1 MRGEEEQIAKR
12 LAELAVRAER
22 TGHVC
27 FSDFLSPAEAQWAES
42 AARRQKIRVGLEGG
56 YEDAE
61 RRIACFSAEPVYEDF
76 PIAAIE
82 LTWPHQ
88 KAPEHRDIL
97 GSVLGLGLGRQC
109 VGDIV
114 PTEERAY
121 LFCQR
126 RMADHIAASL
136 LGAGRVRLQTR
147 VLDQLPRIQPPEGTP
162 LHDTVSSLRLD
173 AVIAAGFDVS
183 RADAAQLI
191 AAGRAKLRHLP
202 EERPDARVQEG
213 DVISLRGYGRL
224 AVEAVGQPTRKG
236 RLPLNM
242 TRYGKKR

>member
-97 GSVLGLGLGRQC
+97 GSVLGLGLGR
-109 VGDIV
+109 
-114 PTEERAY
+114 
-121 LFCQR
+121 
-126 RMADHIAASL
+126 
-136 LGAGRVRLQTR
+136 
-147 VLDQLPRIQPPEGTP
+147 
-162 LHDTVSSLRLD
+162 
-173 AVIAAGFDVS
+173 
-183 RADAAQLI
+183 
-191 AAGRAKLRHLP
+191 
-202 EERPDARVQEG
+202 
-213 DVISLRGYGRL
+213 
-224 AVEAVGQPTRKG
+224 
-236 RLPLNM
+236 
-242 TRYGKKR
+242 